1 MEKEQPW
8 DISTESTHVS
18 DGTHESIVFDHG
30 DEQAISHLVARLEEM
45 SVHKELR
52 GVSEMFAAS
61 NSLNQPSGLYL
72 TSESRQVDAAK
83 VKTLLN
89 IKALS
94 QDQALAGDRRKASS
108 AYLGTGRTVGDRE
121 SKDISKLLRNLRQQ
135 TWKKSATTG
144 NAEPLL
150 RHVCMCVRVC
160 VSVHVRGVSHRICQC
175 ARVHLCINACVH
187 TCMRVCLCV
196 CKCACAFVF
205 ASVTVC
211 VRVLVRMLV

>member
-1 MEKEQPW
+1 LEKLGDRAMEKEPPW
-8 DISTESTHVS
+8 DILTESTHVS
-18 DGTHESIVFDHG
+18 DGMHESIVFDHG
-30 DEQAISHLVARLEEM
+30 DEQAFSHVHLVVRLEEM

-52 GVSEMFAAS
+52 GSEMSAAS
-61 NSLNQPSGLYL
+61 NSLNQPSGLSL

-121 SKDISKLLRNLRQQ
+121 SKDISKLLRNLHQQ

-150 RHVCMCVRVC
+150 RHECMCV
-160 VSVHVRGVSHRICQC
+160 
-175 ARVHLCINACVH
+175 
-187 TCMRVCLCV
+187 CV
-196 CKCACAFVF
+196 CA
-205 ASVTVC
+205 
-211 VRVLVRMLV
+211 